1 MTETNQVKNHLESDI
16 EEYEIIS
23 SNEKCI
29 NCRFQIKT
37 VLEELNQINLSCKH
51 PKGPGSPVHCIYFKS
66 KY

>member
-1 MTETNQVKNHLESDI
+1 MVNGNQVKTTDS
-16 EEYEIIS
+16 EYEIIS

-37 VLEELNQINLSCKH
+37 ILEELNKINISCKH
-51 PKGPGSPVHCIYFKS
+51 PKGPGNPAHCIYFKS